1 MSNKKVLLNAL
12 SKYLGE
18 PTSKKADNSAFYCP
32 FCKHYKKKL
41 EVDLSTG
48 LWNCWVCKTSG
59 FKVSSLLKKVN
70 ASYSDLKKVY
80 NGESYSTKQYSYKL
94 DYISLPDNYIPFEES
109 DDSFFVNRLKKYLF
123 ARGLTEDDLIKYKI
137 GYLDDSSKNTLL
149 IPSYD
154 SDFNLNFFV
163 TKNIATGR
171 YTNPDY
177 SKNQIIFESF
187 ISWDSDI
194 VLTEGVFDA
203 FSIQRNS
210 IPLLG
215 KILNSKLK
223 ERIISSASQKFY
235 IALDGGELADI
246 FRIAKY
252 LISVGKIPYFVNLP
266 IGEDPSSIGRIKIWE
281 YLKKSQPMTE
291 EDVFRYELHNK
302 IN

>member
-1 MSNKKVLLNAL
+1 MIV
-12 SKYLGE
+12 
-18 PTSKKADNSAFYCP
+18 
-32 FCKHYKKKL
+32 
-41 EVDLSTG
+41 
-48 LWNCWVCKTSG
+48 
-59 FKVSSLLKKVN
+59 
-70 ASYSDLKKVY
+70 
-80 NGESYSTKQYSYKL
+80 
-94 DYISLPDNYIPFEES
+94 
-109 DDSFFVNRLKKYLF
+109 FFVSRLKKYLF

-154 SDFNLNFFV
+154 SDFNLNFYV

-203 FSIQRNS
+203 FSIKRNS

-215 KILNSKLK
+215 KLLSDKLK
-223 ERIISSASQKFY
+223 EKIIESSSQKFY
-235 IALDGGELADI
+235 IALDGGELKDI

-252 LISVGKIPYFVNLP
+252 ILSVGRTPYFVNLP
-266 IGEDPSSIGRIKIWE
+266 IGEDPSSLGTLRVWE
-281 YLKKSQPMTE
+281 YLKHSQPISE
-291 EDVFRYELHNK
+291 EDLFRYELHNK